1 MVCKMKLTI
10 FLLALTT
17 STVCGIRL
25 RRNLENKANAIKYIS
40 CEYKN
45 HANCLTYDNTTQKCY
60 EKDCWEYTTMDEHC
74 APVGKPLLPAIILQ
88 SIPVTG
94 VFGSGFGNIGR
105 WDIFGIYMAV
115 VFGPLL
121 LLCLGLCVS
130 LCRTSELEED
140 GLTWSSLIVTGFSC
154 LYSIAI
160 VSLWIWGIVVIAS
173 KGVDAP
179 YTNYKGEDIM
189 CGLV

>member
-1 MVCKMKLTI
+1 MKLSV
-10 FLLALTT
+10 FLLVLTA
-17 STVCGIRL
+17 STASGLKL
-25 RRNLENKANAIKYIS
+25 RRNLADTANSIKYIS

-45 HANCLTYDNTTQKCY
+45 HAKCLTYDNTTKKCY

-74 APVGKPLLPAIILQ
+74 QPVGKPFLPAIILQ

-105 WDIFGIYMAV
+105 WDIFAVYMSV

-121 LLCLGLCVS
+121 LLCIGLCIS
-130 LCRTSELEED
+130 LCRTSELDDD
-140 GLTWSSLIVTGFSC
+140 GLTWSSIIVTGFSC

-179 YTNYKGEDIM
+179 YTNYKGEAIM